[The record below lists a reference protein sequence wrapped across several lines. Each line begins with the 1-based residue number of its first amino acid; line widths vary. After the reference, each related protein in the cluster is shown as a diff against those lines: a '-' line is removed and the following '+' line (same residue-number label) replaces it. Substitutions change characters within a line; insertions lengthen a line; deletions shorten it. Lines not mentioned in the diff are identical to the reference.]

1 MDRSVYIN
9 KIALFLP
16 NCPISNEEME
26 DYIGLIGGIAIRN
39 KQNTV
44 VTIVLVD
51 QETVTRLQLL
61 LIALV
66 GLQIV
71 IVHIQQ

>member
-1 MDRSVYIN
+1 M
-9 KIALFLP
+9 IA
-16 NCPISNEEME
+16 IVARE
-26 DYIGLIGGIAIRN
+26 IAIRN

-51 QETVTRLQLL
+51 QQTVTRLQLL

>member
-1 MDRSVYIN
+1 M
-9 KIALFLP
+9 IA
-16 NCPISNEEME
+16 IVARE
-26 DYIGLIGGIAIRN
+26 IAIRN

>member
-1 MDRSVYIN
+1 M
-9 KIALFLP
+9 IA
-16 NCPISNEEME
+16 IVARE
-26 DYIGLIGGIAIRN
+26 IAIRD